1 VAWTYDTF
9 DPDDRMA
16 DKDEEG
22 MEGDLRGGWDGS
34 ESSGYEEK
42 DGEEDGREAGVSR
55 AGGPRVM
62 EGYDYLYGVNV
73 VLAALR
79 SGRREVEELY
89 IQEGMTLKDKKDKA
103 AVQRILTWEGG
114 EEGGVKKT
122 VTDKHHLNML
132 ADNRP
137 VRKGGREEGRE
148 GGDVDLASCFW

>member
-1 VAWTYDTF
+1 
-9 DPDDRMA
+9 MA

-22 MEGDLRGGWDGS
+22 MEGDLRGGWGGS

-114 EEGGVKKT
+114 EEGGVKMT

-137 VRKGGREEGRE
+137 VRKGGREEGR
-148 GGDVDLASCFW
+148 

>member
-1 VAWTYDTF
+1 
-9 DPDDRMA
+9 
-16 DKDEEG
+16 
-22 MEGDLRGGWDGS
+22 
-34 ESSGYEEK
+34 
-42 DGEEDGREAGVSR
+42 
-55 AGGPRVM
+55 M

-89 IQEGMTLKDKKDKA
+89 IQEGMTLKDKKDKV

-114 EEGGVKKT
+114 EGGGEGGMKKT

-137 VRKGGREEGRE
+137 VGKGGGRE
-148 GGDVDLASCFW
+148 GGREGGGEETWILGLFCRLLSTRF